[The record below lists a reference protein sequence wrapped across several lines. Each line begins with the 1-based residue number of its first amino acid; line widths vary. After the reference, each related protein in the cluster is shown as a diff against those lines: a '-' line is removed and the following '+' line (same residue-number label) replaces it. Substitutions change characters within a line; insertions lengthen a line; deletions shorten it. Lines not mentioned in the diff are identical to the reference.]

1 MAMRHAGPATLA
13 ARRSSTQAGH
23 LCGEAGVSR
32 PEEFHLPASR
42 RTVREPLDSHRSHQ
56 ANVFVPN
63 TFQCTNSPGFSRAS
77 ILTKRLARVVWD

>member
-13 ARRSSTQAGH
+13 AWRTASQPRH
-23 LCGEAGVSR
+23 LGRQAGVSR
-32 PEEFHLPASR
+32 PEGFHLPASR

-63 TFQCTNSPGFSRAS
+63 AFQCTNSPGFSRAS
-77 ILTKRLARVVWD
+77 FLTKRLARVL